1 MDANN
6 DYLDYFNTIFDNDA
20 LFEDF
25 ASQIEGFL
33 NKNSAEGE
41 PEVTGNDWERPEITS
56 KFRLGISNGRK

>member
-33 NKNSAEGE
+33 NKNSA
-41 PEVTGNDWERPEITS
+41 
-56 KFRLGISNGRK
+56 

>member
-6 DYLDYFNTIFDNDA
+6 DYLDYFNTIFDDDA

-41 PEVTGNDWERPEITS
+41 PKVTGSDWERPEVTS
-56 KFRLGISNGRK
+56 TFRPGNSKGRK